1 MPGGIGTL
9 DELFEALTL
18 IQTKV
23 IKDFPVVI
31 FDSEYHKELC
41 QHIQL
46 MAKNESISPNDM
58 KLLFV
63 TDSVEDLITHIESH
77 SIKKFRLV
85 KKQVKPKW
93 WLAEPNNKSK

>member
-23 IKDFPVVI
+23 IQDFPVVI

-41 QHIQL
+41 QHIHL
-46 MAKNESISPNDM
+46 MAKNESISPEDM
-58 KLLFV
+58 KLLFI
-63 TDSVEDLITHIESH
+63 TDSVEDLVRHIETH
-77 SIKKFRLV
+77 SVKKFGLV
-85 KKQVKPKW
+85 KKTSQ
-93 WLAEPNNKSK
+93 SKMVAR